1 MKKEVE
7 VVLDMTPFVPDT
19 YSETF
24 AEMGNDIKNQISHR
38 AEAVKKLTAFLSDYT
53 F

>member
-1 MKKEVE
+1 MEKKICLK
-7 VVLDMTPFVPDT
+7 VL
-19 YSETF
+19 STF

-38 AEAVKKLTAFLSDYT
+38 AEAVKKLTAFLSNYT